1 MNSEIM
7 SGRKKRDRRC
17 PL

>member
-7 SGRKKRDRRC
+7 KSFEVQ
-17 PL
+17 